1 MHTVCKL
8 HLEGAREYRLLFVES
23 KDITCAL
30 CTQVNLKT
38 GTNNYHKQLGTDPKG
53 LCCSGKPDQSARLY
67 GPCGCPYGNRHP
79 DQTKVRGVAQ
89 WSRGLSRTCLHKQSE
104 QALPCAMHEIRSCAQ
119 KMGLKPS
126 ISQYRQWGGKGA
138 KRPLR
143 FSKSGN
149 PGIEKW
155 YATHFVDEKR
165 VAALKAQQQKAP
177 EGE

>member
-1 MHTVCKL
+1 MNNQELTKKVHDAVANQISQRGYTAPVDVLMAIGILTKQKYEEWRNGRVDYLERVCTSNLSKL
-8 HLEGAREYRLLFVES
+8 SL
-23 KDITCAL
+23 
-30 CTQVNLKT
+30 
-38 GTNNYHKQLGTDPKG
+38 
-53 LCCSGKPDQSARLY
+53 
-67 GPCGCPYGNRHP
+67 
-79 DQTKVRGVAQ
+79 
-89 WSRGLSRTCLHKQSE
+89 
-104 QALPCAMHEIRSCAQ
+104 AMHEIRSCAQ